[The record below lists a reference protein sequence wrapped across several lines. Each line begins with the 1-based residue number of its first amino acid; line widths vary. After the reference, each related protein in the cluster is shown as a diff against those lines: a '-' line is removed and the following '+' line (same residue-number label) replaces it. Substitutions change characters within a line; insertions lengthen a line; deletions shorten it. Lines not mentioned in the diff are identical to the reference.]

1 MNGSLR
7 GSALEGSQVYLG
19 TLSHTGQKNL
29 LKHKTSGFRCQR
41 EKRNSCLNTI
51 YTEFMKENNIY
62 QP

>member
-29 LKHKTSGFRCQR
+29 LKHKTSDLRGS
-41 EKRNSCLNTI
+41 SCLNTI
-51 YTEFMKENNIY
+51 YIEFMKENNIY
-62 QP
+62 RP